1 MIKKWKVEPEL
12 TKSFTYLLPV
22 FDTELKL
29 RYLGNLSGS
38 YLYNNAE
45 DQVFSVL
52 YKFSGK
58 EGFTKYEDVLT
69 SHALFAGHEDY
80 GEYVLYKFNATEEI
94 AKTVSLFEQGKY
106 SEYIFEHKTAVVPF
120 LKKSGVTN
128 YETVEKVLRKD
139 EELRIQM
146 EADLNCE
153 IPKGNELSSPPDLEE
168 EIFTNYVKEIE
179 INNEDVF

>member
-1 MIKKWKVEPEL
+1 MIKKWKVDPEL

-22 FDTELKL
+22 FDIELRLK
-29 RYLGNLSGS
+29 YLSNLSGS

-45 DQVFSVL
+45 DLVFSIL

-69 SHALFAGHEDY
+69 SHSLFAGHEDY
-80 GEYVLYKFNATEEI
+80 GEYVLYKFNATQEI
-94 AKTVSLFEQGKY
+94 QKTVNLFEQGKY
-106 SEYIFEHKTAVVPF
+106 SEYIFEHKEAVVSF

-128 YETVEKVLRKD
+128 YDVVEKVLRKD
-139 EELRIQM
+139 EDLRIQM

-153 IPKGNELSSPPDLEE
+153 IPKGNELSSPPDLET
-168 EIFTNYVKEIE
+168 EIFTNYVEEVK
-179 INNEDVF
+179 INNKDVF